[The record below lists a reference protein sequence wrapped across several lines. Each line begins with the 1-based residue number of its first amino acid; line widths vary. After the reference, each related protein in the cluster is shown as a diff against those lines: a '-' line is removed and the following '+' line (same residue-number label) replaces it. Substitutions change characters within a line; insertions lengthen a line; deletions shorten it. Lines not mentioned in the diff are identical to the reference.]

1 MRISDWSSDVCSSDL
16 YSVAGGNFAQ
26 GDTGDFYGK
35 PQDVLVPFFTS
46 LELNAGH
53 FQQFTCWDVPQT
65 PGHLQNSPCVWI
77 GLWAQLD
84 DAEAVAGYRRFLD
97 DYAAQQK
104 SMGRFASTNNVRL
117 RTLMQWLDYN
127 HVVPADVRVQTW
139 LAFRSEEE
147 HTSELQSLM
156 RISYAVFC

>member
-1 MRISDWSSDVCSSDL
+1 MIRRPPRSTRT
-16 YSVAGGNFAQ
+16 
-26 GDTGDFYGK
+26 DTLFPYTT
-35 PQDVLVPFFTS
+35 LFRS
-46 LELNAGH
+46 
-53 FQQFTCWDVPQT
+53 FTCWDVPQT

-139 LAFRSEEE
+139 LAFSFLAICLFNTVGLLLATFLRRSRDRQTVVRDKEWD
-147 HTSELQSLM
+147 
-156 RISYAVFC
+156 R

>member
-1 MRISDWSSDVCSSDL
+1 MIRRPPRSTRT
-16 YSVAGGNFAQ
+16 
-26 GDTGDFYGK
+26 DTLFPYTT
-35 PQDVLVPFFTS
+35 LFRS
-46 LELNAGH
+46 
-53 FQQFTCWDVPQT
+53 FTCWDVPQT

-139 LAFRSEEE
+139 RSEERRVGKE
-147 HTSELQSLM
+147 WVSTCRSRGSPYHEKTKDRKSK
-156 RISYAVFC
+156 ITK